1 MEKVKTK
8 IWVVS
13 DVYWPS
19 QVSSAHI
26 LKKIVQGL
34 IDNHNREVGVIT
46 VENQT
51 AYNEVQ
57 SFDPTKSDETIY
69 YAAKKSS
76 RSGFSRVYWSFLFL
90 IKAALLLKKKANNKD
105 EILVLTNPISLPL
118 LPLFLTSKNIS
129 ILCHDL
135 FPLNLIRN
143 AGGYFKVLLVP
154 IKILYRTAYRR
165 FKFVISL
172 GDDMTE
178 VLRNEMGV
186 ENVQKIPNW
195 FDDDIVCNDSNK
207 SQKINLLFAG
217 NVGRFQGLEKF
228 LNWFTLLEKDLFN
241 LRIIGSGE
249 KLKDVKELVRLKKIN
264 NVVFEDSLPRAEQ
277 SRFLGSCDFGVV
289 SLESKMFGLG
299 VPSKSYNILAAG
311 RPILY
316 FGPRNTEIDILVRK
330 NNLGVSIDIDTK
342 EQSLNIDKSLFDF
355 KQMRNYVESQNS
367 RDQIIAEFNKLLR

>member
-19 QVSSAHI
+19 QISSAHI

-51 AYNEVQ
+51 AYSEVK
-57 SFDPTKSDETIY
+57 SLEPTISEETIY

-76 RSGFSRVYWSFLFL
+76 RSGISRLYWSLLFL
-90 IKAALLLKKKANNKD
+90 IKAALLLKQKASNKD

-118 LPLFLTSKNIS
+118 LPLLLTNKNVS

-143 AGGYFKVLLVP
+143 AGGYFKAFLVP
-154 IKILYRTAYRR
+154 VKTLYRTAYRR

-195 FDDDIVCNDSNK
+195 FDDDIVCSNTNK

-228 LNWFTLLEKDLFN
+228 LNWFTLLERDLFN

-249 KLKDVKELVRLKKIN
+249 KLNDVKELVRLKKIN

-342 EQSLNIDKSLFDF
+342 EQSLNIDKNLFDF
-355 KQMRNYVESQNS
+355 KQMRNYVERQNS

>member
-34 IDNHNREVGVIT
+34 IDNHNREVDVIT

-57 SFDPTKSDETIY
+57 STGPTISEETIHHV
-69 YAAKKSS
+69 AKKSA
-76 RSGFSRVYWSFLFL
+76 RSGISRIYWSFLFL
-90 IKAALLLKKKANNKD
+90 VKATLLLKKKANNKD

-118 LPLFLTSKNIS
+118 LPLLLTSKNIS

-143 AGGYFKVLLVP
+143 TSGYLKVFLVP
-154 IKILYRTAYRR
+154 VKILYGSAYRR

-178 VLRNEMGV
+178 VLSNELGV
-186 ENVQKIPNW
+186 KNVQKIPNW
-195 FDDDIVCNDSNK
+195 FDDDIACSNTNK

-228 LNWFTLLEKDLFN
+228 LKWFSLLESDVFN
-241 LRIIGSGE
+241 FRIIGSGE
-249 KLKDVKELVRLKKIN
+249 KLKEVKELVRLKKIN
-264 NVVFEDSLPRAEQ
+264 NVVFDDSLPRTEQ

-316 FGPRNTEIDILVRK
+316 FGPRNTEIDIIVRK
-330 NNLGVSIDIDTK
+330 NNLGVSIDIDTN
-342 EQSLNIDKSLFDF
+342 EQSRSIDKSLFDF
-355 KQMRNYVESQNS
+355 KRMRNYVERQNT
-367 RDQIIAEFNKLLR
+367 RDQIIAEYNKLLS